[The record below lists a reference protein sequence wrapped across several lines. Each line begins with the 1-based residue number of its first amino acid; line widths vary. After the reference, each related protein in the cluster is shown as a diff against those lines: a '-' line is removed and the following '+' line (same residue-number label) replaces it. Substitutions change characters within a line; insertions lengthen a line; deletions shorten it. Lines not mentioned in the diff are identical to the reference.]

1 MSRRPLNWEWL
12 ATLAAVVR
20 AEVLRHVRPDSC
32 IATTRLLL
40 DVLARERIAA
50 YALAVDA
57 RVANMA
63 AERLLAAGTGSESLA
78 GRAAWVVAGAWVV
91 AIERGEAAPDRWAG
105 HLVAVAE
112 RRFLIDAAL
121 DQAARPER
129 GIVLA
134 GPVVAPVGEAFLRG
148 RQGLVGQLGA
158 TTVRYRTRPGDRS
171 YRTAPDWA
179 DPTRRAAAL
188 AAVLAR
194 LAAGGTDRGG
204 HPNQ

>member
-1 MSRRPLNWEWL
+1 MSRRPLNREWL
-12 ATLAAVVR
+12 TTLAAVVR
-20 AEVLRHVRPDSC
+20 AEVLRHFRPDSC
-32 IATTRLLL
+32 IATTRLLV
-40 DVLARERIAA
+40 DVLASERIAA

-63 AERLLAAGTGSESLA
+63 AERLLGAGTGSDSPA
-78 GRAAWVVAGAWVV
+78 SRAAWEAAGAWVV
-91 AIERGEAAPDRWAG
+91 AIERGEAPPHRWAG
-105 HLVAVAE
+105 HLVAVVE

-134 GPVVAPVGEAFLRG
+134 GPVVAPVGEPFLRG
-148 RQGLVGQLGA
+148 REGLVGQLGA
-158 TTVRYRTRPGDRS
+158 TTVRYRARPGDRS

-179 DPTRRAAAL
+179 DPTRRIAPL
-188 AAVLAR
+188 AAVLAQ
-194 LAAGGTDRGG
+194 LAAGRGG

>member
-1 MSRRPLNWEWL
+1 VSRRLDREWL
-12 ATLAAVVR
+12 TTLAAVVR
-20 AEVLRHVRPDSC
+20 AEVLRHLRPDSC

-40 DVLARERIAA
+40 DVLARERITA

-63 AERLLAAGTGSESLA
+63 AERLLAAGAGADSPD
-78 GRAAWVVAGAWVV
+78 GRAAWEAAGAWVV

-112 RRFLIDAAL
+112 RRFLVDAAL

-129 GIVLA
+129 GIA
-134 GPVVAPVGEAFLRG
+134 IMGPVVAPVGEPFLRG
-148 RQGLVGQLGA
+148 REGLVGQLGA
-158 TTVRYRTRPGDRS
+158 TTVRYRARPGDRS
-171 YRTAPDWA
+171 YRAAPDWA

-188 AAVLAR
+188 AAVQAR